1 MTFIETPKAADV
13 LCGKDKTFGKHP
25 GNMLY
30 RDLIE
35 AKALDYAAAVYKLDK
50 MKLTTEIVAT
60 MVTEFGTR
68 FLRPV
73 GIPTNRVAGDSNGA
87 STNNSNS
94 SNSSSDNATMAITAD
109 GNATTDM
116 IGWEEISL
124 TAARDKTSHALRFCA
139 ANTMPNLQHRAAAA
153 AAGIVAPTADLSHS
167 ATTTTADSS
176 SSGTTTTTTTA
187 AATAAA
193 GDSTPATTATTTSAT
208 TAVTT
213 STTTTATTM
222 SSDPADSSADSI
234 PNGSND
240 PSAAKPPPTSSGAA
254 NGPTSKPV
262 PTSLIHSQ
270 LLSATGAYGLSPDE
284 LLQRHNEFVLQQKA
298 MAQVA
303 AQSMSQEERLQ
314 QQNNALQKGIEELIQ
329 QKIKQK
335 EQEQKRLEQ
344 VQRMQ
349 MQLAPAAA
357 ADSTGP
363 VTNGT
368 AGIGLRKFK
377 KLPIKAS
384 KPRAKII
391 PTAELLNST
400 VTPVRFSRVKV
411 QKSSRKPKVVA
422 SVVANGAPGQPQQPI
437 TQAQQQQQQQG
448 QAMKGQ
454 HNFRS
459 PSQVSPMSSPYN
471 GQGHYLDNHQPPEQA
486 PQEHP
491 PASNVRTVSTDMIV
505 LAHAAAVVEAA
516 EAEERAF
523 AAEQTRK
530 NEATNK

>member
-87 STNNSNS
+87 STTTTNS
-94 SNSSSDNATMAITAD
+94 SNNSSDNATMAITAD

-167 ATTTTADSS
+167 ATTTTAAADSS
-176 SSGTTTTTTTA
+176 TTTA
-187 AATAAA
+187 SAAA
-193 GDSTPATTATTTSAT
+193 AAAPGDSTPAATTTTSAT

-213 STTTTATTM
+213 STTTATTASTM

-298 MAQVA
+298 MAQAA

-422 SVVANGAPGQPQQPI
+422 SVVTNGAQGQPQQPI
-437 TQAQQQQQQQG
+437 TQAQQQQQQG